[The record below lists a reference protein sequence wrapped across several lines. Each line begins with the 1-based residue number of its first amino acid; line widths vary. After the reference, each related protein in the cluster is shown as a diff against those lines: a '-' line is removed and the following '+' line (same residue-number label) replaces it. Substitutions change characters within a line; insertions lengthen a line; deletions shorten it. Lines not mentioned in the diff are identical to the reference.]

1 MIDKTEGPLLTVILP
16 IYNVENYLDKCIE
29 SVVSQSY
36 KNIEI
41 ILVDDG
47 STDHCGEICDGWT
60 KKDSRITVLH
70 KHNGGLVRARQAG
83 LRIASGDYIAFVDS
97 DDWIEREM
105 YESLI
110 EIAISHNPDLVTSGL
125 IRDYANHSVVENEK
139 IEAGVYEGEKLHELL
154 HHVIHTSHFFESK
167 INMHITNKIFR
178 REILEKYQMA
188 VPADAKVGE
197 DADVVYPYLFESKK
211 IAVSGRNFY
220 HYVMRDD
227 SIMGASAAHK
237 KSLEIMQEIFS
248 RCISK
253 NEERIQNIREQLSQV
268 AAFFTCMSAPESIV
282 RLENG
287 ILFPFQ
293 DVKRHDKVILYGA
306 GRFGK
311 AVKELF
317 MSKQYCE
324 ILAWSDKAETDG
336 VIPPEKIPEYQ
347 FDRLILAVI
356 NAAVADEIEDM
367 LVEIGIDRQ
376 KICRVIPNWNMRK
389 QE

>member
-1 MIDKTEGPLLTVILP
+1 MTVILP

-29 SVVSQSY
+29 SVVSQTY

-41 ILVDDG
+41 ILVNDG
-47 STDHCGEICDGWT
+47 STDHCGEICDGWA

-70 KHNGGLVRARQAG
+70 KRNGGLVSTRQAG

-105 YESLI
+105 YESLM
-110 EIAISHNPDLVTSGL
+110 EVVISHNPDLVTSGL

-139 IEAGVYEGEKLHELL
+139 IEAGIYEGEKLHELL

-188 VPADAKVGE
+188 VPTDAKVGE

-237 KSLEIMQEIFS
+237 KSLEIMQEIFGG
-248 RCISK
+248 CISK
-253 NEERIQNIREQLSQV
+253 NEERIQNIREQLSQIV
-268 AAFFTCMSAPESIV
+268 AFFISMSAPESIV

-287 ILFPFQ
+287 ILSPFQ
-293 DVKRHDKVILYGA
+293 DVRQHDKVILYGA

-311 AVKELF
+311 AVKERF
-317 MSKQYCE
+317 VSQQYCE
-324 ILAWSDKAETDG
+324 ILAWSDKAEKDG
-336 VIPPEKIPEYQ
+336 VIPPEKILEYQ
-347 FDRLILAVI
+347 FDKLILAVI

-367 LVEIGIDRQ
+367 LVEIGIDKQ